1 MVIRRRNIMNVKM
14 EKLEKNIIK
23 LEITV
28 EAKRFDVA
36 LKKSS
41 VKNSKTINIPG
52 FRKGKAPM
60 SIIKK
65 MYGEGVFFEDA
76 INFCCDDT
84 YPEALK
90 EHDISPLDYPKIDIV
105 EIGEG
110 KDFIYTASVEVVP
123 EVKIGE
129 YKGLEAKKVEYNV
142 TDDEV
147 ENQLKGMQEKNA
159 RIEEKVDGTVAMG
172 NITVI
177 DFKGF
182 IEGAA
187 FEGGEGTDFEL
198 EIGSGSF
205 IDTFEEQLV
214 GLKAGET
221 KEVKVNFPEA
231 YGREDLNGKL
241 ATFNVTIKSMKEKE
255 LPAIDDEFAKEVSE
269 FDTLEELRNDIKT
282 ALEKSSEDREKKE
295 FEEAV
300 IEAVCS
306 NVVMD
311 IPEIMIK
318 RETDIMLK
326 DLEMKLKQQG
336 LDLESYYQYTNN
348 TEVKVREFMKEA
360 AEKRVK
366 TDLVITEIAKIEKV
380 EASDEEMLAKAKQ
393 VATQYGDKD
402 IDKTADLI
410 LQAQKQYLK
419 IDVVNEKVIK
429 MLVDSAKV
437 TA

>member
-1 MVIRRRNIMNVKM
+1 MIVKM
-14 EKLEKNIIK
+14 EKLEKNIVK

-28 EAKRFDVA
+28 EAKRFNES

-41 VKNSKTINIPG
+41 AKNSKTINIPG

-60 SIIKK
+60 SMIKK

-90 EHDISPLDYPKIDIV
+90 EYDINPLDYPKIDII

-110 KDFIYTASVEVVP
+110 KDFVYTASIAVVP
-123 EVKIGE
+123 EVTMGE
-129 YKGLEAKKVEYNV
+129 YKGLEAKKTEYKV
-142 TDDEV
+142 TDDEI

-159 RIEEKVDGTVAMG
+159 RIEEKIDGEVAIG
-172 NITVI
+172 DIAII

-182 IEGAA
+182 IDETA
-187 FEGGEGTDFEL
+187 FEGGEGKDFEL

-205 IDTFEEQLV
+205 IDTFEQQLV
-214 GLKAGET
+214 GLKVGES

-241 ATFNVTIKSMKEKE
+241 ATFNVTVKSMKEKE

-269 FDTLEELRNDIKT
+269 FDTLEELRNNIKT
-282 ALEKSSEDREKKE
+282 TLEKSSKDRETKE

-300 IEAVCS
+300 IDAVCS
-306 NVVMD
+306 NVQME

-318 RETDIMLK
+318 RETDVMLK
-326 DLEMKLKQQG
+326 DLEMKLKNQG

-348 TEVKVREFMKEA
+348 TEEKVREFMKEA

-366 TDLVITEIAKIEKV
+366 TDLIITEIAKIEKI
-380 EASDEEMLAKAKQ
+380 EASEEELLAKAKQ
-393 VATQYGDKD
+393 VAAQYGDKE

-410 LQAQKQYLK
+410 LKAQKQYLT
-419 IDVVNEKVIK
+419 IDVVNEKVIN

-437 TA
+437 IA

>member
-1 MVIRRRNIMNVKM
+1 MIVKM
-14 EKLEKNIIK
+14 EKLEKNIVK

-28 EAKRFDVA
+28 EAQRFNES
-36 LKKSS
+36 LKKST
-41 VKNSKTINIPG
+41 VKNSKTINIAG

-60 SIIKK
+60 SMIKK

-90 EHDISPLDYPKIDIV
+90 QYDINPLDYPQIDIV
-105 EIGEG
+105 QIGEG
-110 KDFIYTASVEVVP
+110 KDFVYTASVAVVP
-123 EVKIGE
+123 EVIMGE
-129 YKGLEAKKVEYNV
+129 YKGLEAKKIEYNV
-142 TDDEV
+142 TDDEI

-159 RIEEKVDGTVAMG
+159 RIEEKIDGEVAMG
-172 NITVI
+172 DIAVI

-182 IEGAA
+182 IDEAA
-187 FEGGEGTDFEL
+187 FEGGEGKDFEL

-205 IDTFEEQLV
+205 IDTFEQQLV
-214 GLKAGET
+214 GLKAGEN

-241 ATFNVTIKSMKEKE
+241 ATFNVTIKSMKVKE

-282 ALEKSSEDREKKE
+282 NLEKSSKDREVKE
-295 FEEAV
+295 FEDAV
-300 IEAVCS
+300 IDAVCS
-306 NVVMD
+306 NVPME
-311 IPEIMIK
+311 IPEVMIK
-318 RETDIMLK
+318 KETDVMLK
-326 DLEMKLKQQG
+326 DLEMKLKYQG
-336 LDLESYYQYTNN
+336 LDLEQYYQYTNN
-348 TEVKVREFMKEA
+348 TEEKVREFMKEA

-380 EASDEEMLAKAKQ
+380 DATDEELLAKAKE
-393 VATQYGDKD
+393 VAKQYGEKD

-410 LQAQKQYLK
+410 LKAQKQYLK

-437 TA
+437 IA

>member
-1 MVIRRRNIMNVKM
+1 MNIKM

-28 EAKRFDVA
+28 EAERFNKS

-41 VKNSKTINIPG
+41 AKNSKSMNIPG

-60 SIIKK
+60 NIIKK
-65 MYGEGVFFEDA
+65 MYGENVFFEDA

-90 EHDISPLDYPKIDIV
+90 EHDINPLDYPKIDIIQ
-105 EIGEG
+105 IGEG
-110 KDFIYTASVEVVP
+110 KEFIYTASVEVAP
-123 EVKIGE
+123 EVKLGE

-142 TDDEV
+142 SDDEI
-147 ENQLKGMQEKNA
+147 ESQLKGMQEKNA
-159 RIEEKVDGTVAMG
+159 RIEDKIDGTVAMG
-172 NITVI
+172 DIAII

-182 IEGAA
+182 IEETA
-187 FEGGEGTDFEL
+187 FEGGEGKDFEL

-214 GLKAGET
+214 GLKAGDA

-231 YGREDLNGKL
+231 YGREDLNGKQ
-241 ATFNVTIKSMKEKE
+241 AIFNVTVKSMKAKE
-255 LPAIDDEFAKEVSE
+255 LPAIDDEFAKEISE
-269 FDTLEELRNDIKT
+269 FDTLEELRNDIKN
-282 ALEKSSEDREKKE
+282 ALEKSGKDREKKE

-300 IEAVCS
+300 IDAACA
-306 NVVMD
+306 NVEMD
-311 IPEIMIK
+311 IPEIMVK
-318 RETDIMLK
+318 RETDVMLK

-348 TEVKVREFMKEA
+348 TEEKVRAFMKES

-366 TDLVITEIAKIEKV
+366 TDLVITEIAKKEKV
-380 EASDEEMLAKAKQ
+380 EASDEEMLAKAKE
-393 VATQYGDKD
+393 VAKQYGEKD

-410 LQAQKQYLK
+410 MKAQKQYLK
-419 IDVVNEKVIK
+419 IDVLNEKVIK
-429 MLVDSAKV
+429 MLVDNAKV
-437 TA
+437 IA

>member
-1 MVIRRRNIMNVKM
+1 MNVKM
-14 EKLEKNIIK
+14 EKLEKNIVK

-28 EAKRFDVA
+28 EAKRFNEA
-36 LKKSS
+36 LKKSCT
-41 VKNSKTINIPG
+41 KNSKTMNIPG

-60 SIIKK
+60 NIIKK
-65 MYGEGVFFEDA
+65 FYGEGVFFEDA

-90 EHDISPLDYPKIDIV
+90 QFDINPLDYPQIEIV

-110 KDFIYTASVEVVP
+110 KEFIYTASVSVVP
-123 EVKIGE
+123 EVQVSQ

-142 TDDEV
+142 TDDEI
-147 ENQLKGMQEKNA
+147 ENQIKGLQEKNA
-159 RIEEKVDGTVAMG
+159 RIEEKVDGSVAMG
-172 NITVI
+172 DIATI

-182 IEGAA
+182 IGDVV

-214 GLKAGET
+214 GLKVGET
-221 KEVKVNFPEA
+221 KEVKVSFPEQ
-231 YGREDLNGKL
+231 YGREDLNGKQ

-269 FDTLEELRNDIKT
+269 FETLEELRNDIKV
-282 ALEKSSEDREKKE
+282 ALEKSCKDREKKE

-300 IEAVCS
+300 IDALCS
-306 NVVMD
+306 NVAMD
-311 IPEIMIK
+311 VPDVMIK
-318 RETDIMLK
+318 RETDVMLK
-326 DLEMKLKQQG
+326 DLEMKLKYQG
-336 LDLESYYQYTNN
+336 LDLEAYYQYTNN
-348 TEVKVREFMKEA
+348 TEEKVREFMKEA

-366 TDLVITEIAKIEKV
+366 TELVITEIAKIEKI
-380 EASDEEMLAKAKQ
+380 EATEEELLEKAKE
-393 VATQYGDKD
+393 VAKQYGDKD
-402 IDKTADLI
+402 LDKTAELI
-410 LQAQKQYLK
+410 MQAQKQYLT

-429 MLVDSAKV
+429 MLVDSSKV

>member
-1 MVIRRRNIMNVKM
+1 VVIRRRKLMNVKM

-28 EAKRFDVA
+28 EAKRFSES

-41 VKNSKTINIPG
+41 VKNTKTINIPG

-90 EHDISPLDYPKIDIV
+90 EYDISPLDYPKIDII

-110 KDFIYTASVEVVP
+110 KDFIYTASVVVVP
-123 EVKIGE
+123 EVILGE
-129 YKGLEAKKVEYNV
+129 YKGLDAKKTEYNV
-142 TDDEV
+142 TEEEV

-159 RIEEKVDGTVAMG
+159 RIEEKLEGTVAMG
-172 NITVI
+172 NIAII

-182 IEGAA
+182 IDDVP

-205 IDTFEEQLV
+205 IDTFEEQLI
-214 GLKAGET
+214 GLKVGEN
-221 KEVKVNFPEA
+221 KEVKVNFPEK
-231 YGREDLNGKL
+231 YGREELNGKL

-255 LPAIDDEFAKEVSE
+255 LPAIDDEFAKDVSE
-269 FDTLEELRNDIKT
+269 FDSLEELRNDIK
-282 ALEKSSEDREKKE
+282 ASLEKASEDREKKE

-300 IEAVCS
+300 MDAVCS
-306 NVVMD
+306 NVEMD
-311 IPEIMIK
+311 IPDVMIK
-318 RETDIMLK
+318 RETDVMLK
-326 DLEMKLKQQG
+326 DLETKLKYQG

-348 TEVKVREFMKEA
+348 TEEKVREFMKEA

-380 EASDEEMLAKAKQ
+380 DATDEEMLEKAKQ
-393 VATQYGDKD
+393 VAAQYGEKD
-402 IDKTADLI
+402 LEKTADLI
-410 LQAQKQYLK
+410 MQAQKQYLK

-429 MLVDSAKV
+429 MLVESAKV
-437 TA
+437 IA

>member
-1 MVIRRRNIMNVKM
+1 VVIRRRKLMNVKM

-28 EAKRFDVA
+28 EAKRFSES

-90 EHDISPLDYPKIDIV
+90 EYDISPLDYPKIDII

-110 KDFIYTASVEVVP
+110 KDFIYTASVVVVP
-123 EVKIGE
+123 EVILGE
-129 YKGLEAKKVEYNV
+129 YKGLDAKKVEYNV
-142 TDDEV
+142 TDEEV
-147 ENQLKGMQEKNA
+147 ENQLKEMQEKNA
-159 RIEEKVDGTVAMG
+159 RIEEKLEGTVAMG
-172 NITVI
+172 NIAII

-182 IEGAA
+182 IDDVP
-187 FEGGEGTDFEL
+187 FEGGEGADFEL

-205 IDTFEEQLV
+205 IDTFEEQLI
-214 GLKAGET
+214 GLKIGEN
-221 KEVKVNFPEA
+221 KEVKVNFPEK
-231 YGREDLNGKL
+231 YGREELNGKL

-255 LPAIDDEFAKEVSE
+255 LPAIDDEFAKDVSE
-269 FDTLEELRNDIKT
+269 FDSLEELRNDVKESLKK
-282 ALEKSSEDREKKE
+282 ASEDREKKE

-300 IEAVCS
+300 MDAVCS
-306 NVVMD
+306 NVEMD
-311 IPEIMIK
+311 VPDVMIK

-326 DLEMKLKQQG
+326 DLETKLKYQG

-348 TEVKVREFMKEA
+348 TEEKVREFMKEA

-366 TDLVITEIAKIEKV
+366 TDLVITEIAKKEEV
-380 EASDEEMLAKAKQ
+380 DATDEEMLEKAKQ
-393 VATQYGDKD
+393 VAAQYGEKD
-402 IDKTADLI
+402 LEKTADLI
-410 LQAQKQYLK
+410 MQAQKQYLK

-429 MLVDSAKV
+429 MLVESAKV
-437 TA
+437 IA

>member
-1 MVIRRRNIMNVKM
+1 MIVKM

-23 LEITV
+23 LEVTV
-28 EAKRFDVA
+28 EAKRFNES

-41 VKNSKTINIPG
+41 TKNSKTINIPG

-90 EHDISPLDYPKIDIV
+90 EYDISPLDYPQIDIIQ
-105 EIGEG
+105 IGEG
-110 KDFIYTASVEVVP
+110 KEFIYSASVSVIP
-123 EVKIGE
+123 EVTIGE
-129 YKGLEAKKVEYNV
+129 YKGLEAKKTEYKV
-142 TDDEV
+142 TDDEI

-159 RIEEKVDGTVAMG
+159 RIEEKLDGEVATG
-172 NITVI
+172 NITII

-182 IEGAA
+182 IDEVA
-187 FEGGEGTDFEL
+187 FEGGEGKDFEL

-205 IDTFEEQLV
+205 IDTFEQQLV
-214 GLKAGET
+214 GLKVGES

-269 FDTLEELRNDIKT
+269 FDTLEELRNNIKET
-282 ALEKSSEDREKKE
+282 LEKSSRDREVKE

-300 IEAVCS
+300 IDAVCS
-306 NVVMD
+306 NVIMD
-311 IPEIMIK
+311 IPEVMIK

-326 DLEMKLKQQG
+326 DLENKLKYQG
-336 LDLESYYQYTNN
+336 LDLESYYKYTNN
-348 TEVKVREFMKEA
+348 TEEKVREFMKEA

-366 TDLVITEIAKIEKV
+366 TDLIITEIAKIEKV
-380 EASDEEMLAKAKQ
+380 EATEEELLAKAKE
-393 VATQYGDKD
+393 VAKQYGDKD

-410 LQAQKQYLK
+410 LKAQKQYLT

-437 TA
+437 IA

>member
-1 MVIRRRNIMNVKM
+1 MNVKM

-28 EAKRFDVA
+28 EAKRFSES

-90 EHDISPLDYPKIDIV
+90 EYDISPLDYPKIDII

-110 KDFIYTASVEVVP
+110 KDFIYTASVVVVP
-123 EVKIGE
+123 EVVLGE
-129 YKGLEAKKVEYNV
+129 YKGLEAKKTEYNV
-142 TDDEV
+142 TDEEV

-159 RIEEKVDGTVAMG
+159 RIEEKLEGTVAMG
-172 NITVI
+172 NIAII

-182 IEGAA
+182 IDDVP

-205 IDTFEEQLV
+205 IDTFEEQLI
-214 GLKAGET
+214 GLKVGEN
-221 KEVKVNFPEA
+221 KEVKVNFPEK
-231 YGREDLNGKL
+231 YGREELNGKL

-255 LPAIDDEFAKEVSE
+255 LPAIDDEFAKDVSE
-269 FDTLEELRNDIKT
+269 FDSLEELRNDIK
-282 ALEKSSEDREKKE
+282 ASLKKASEDREKKE

-300 IEAVCS
+300 MDAVCS
-306 NVVMD
+306 NVEMD
-311 IPEIMIK
+311 IPDVMIK

-326 DLEMKLKQQG
+326 DLETKLKYQG

-348 TEVKVREFMKEA
+348 TEEKVREFMKEA

-380 EASDEEMLAKAKQ
+380 DATDEEMLEKAKQ
-393 VATQYGDKD
+393 VATQYGEKD
-402 IDKTADLI
+402 LEKTADLI
-410 LQAQKQYLK
+410 MQAQKQYLK

-429 MLVDSAKV
+429 MLVESAKV
-437 TA
+437 IA

>member
-1 MVIRRRNIMNVKM
+1 MIVKM
-14 EKLEKNIIK
+14 EKLEKNIVK

-28 EAKRFDVA
+28 EAKRFNES

-41 VKNSKTINIPG
+41 AKNSKTINIPG

-90 EHDISPLDYPKIDIV
+90 EYDISPLDYPKIDII

-110 KDFIYTASVEVVP
+110 KDFVYTASVAVIP
-123 EVKIGE
+123 EVKLGE
-129 YKGLEAKKVEYNV
+129 YKGLEAKKTEYNV
-142 TDDEV
+142 TDDEI

-172 NITVI
+172 DIAVI

-182 IEGAA
+182 IDEVA
-187 FEGGEGTDFEL
+187 FEGGEGKDFEL

-205 IDTFEEQLV
+205 IDTFEQQLV
-214 GLKAGET
+214 ELKAGES

-241 ATFNVTIKSMKEKE
+241 ATFNVTVKSMKKKE
-255 LPAIDDEFAKEVSE
+255 LPAIDDEFAKDVSE
-269 FDTLEELRNDIKT
+269 FDTLEELRNDIK
-282 ALEKSSEDREKKE
+282 ANLEKSSKDREVKE

-300 IEAVCS
+300 IDAVCS
-306 NVVMD
+306 NVPMD

-318 RETDIMLK
+318 RETDVMLK
-326 DLEMKLKQQG
+326 DLETKLKYQG
-336 LDLESYYQYTNN
+336 LELEQYYQYTNN
-348 TEVKVREFMKEA
+348 TEEKVREFMKEA

-366 TDLVITEIAKIEKV
+366 TDLIITEIAKIEKV
-380 EASDEEMLAKAKQ
+380 EATDEEMLAKAKE
-393 VATQYGDKD
+393 VAAQYGEKD

-410 LQAQKQYLK
+410 LKAQKQYLK

-437 TA
+437 IA

>member
-1 MVIRRRNIMNVKM
+1 MNVKM
-14 EKLEKNIIK
+14 EKLENNIIK

-28 EAKRFDVA
+28 EAERFGKS
-36 LKKSS
+36 LKKSIA
-41 VKNSKTINIPG
+41 KNSKTINIPG

-60 SIIKK
+60 NIIKK

-84 YPEALK
+84 YPEALQ
-90 EHDISPLDYPKIDIV
+90 EHNVNPLDYPKIDVI

-110 KDFIYTASVEVVP
+110 KDFVYTASVEVVP
-123 EVKIGE
+123 EVQIGE
-129 YKGLEAKKVEYNV
+129 YKGVEAKKIKYSV
-142 TDDEV
+142 TDDEI

-159 RIEEKVDGTVAMG
+159 RIEVKADGVVAMG
-172 NITVI
+172 NIAII

-182 IEGAA
+182 IEETP
-187 FEGGEGTDFEL
+187 FEGGQGTDFEL

-205 IDTFEEQLV
+205 IDTFEEQLI
-214 GLKAGET
+214 GLKVGDT

-269 FDTLEELRNDIKT
+269 FDTLEELRNNINET
-282 ALEKSSEDREKKE
+282 LAKSSVDRETKE

-300 IEAVCS
+300 MDAVCS
-306 NVVMD
+306 NVEMD

-348 TEVKVREFMKEA
+348 TEEKVRAFMKEA

-366 TDLVITEIAKIEKV
+366 TDLVITEIAKIEKI
-380 EASDEEMLAKAKQ
+380 EATDEEMLAKAKV
-393 VATQYGDKD
+393 VAAQYGDKD

-410 LQAQKQYLK
+410 MQAQKQYLK
-419 IDVVNEKVIK
+419 VDVVNEKVIK
-429 MLVDSAKV
+429 ILVDSAKV
-437 TA
+437 IA

>member
-1 MVIRRRNIMNVKM
+1 MNVKM

-28 EAKRFDVA
+28 EAERFNKS

-41 VKNSKTINIPG
+41 AKNSKTMNIPG

-60 SIIKK
+60 NIIKK

-90 EHDISPLDYPKIDIV
+90 EYDINPLDYPKIDII
-105 EIGEG
+105 EIAEG
-110 KDFIYTASVEVVP
+110 KDFVYTASVAVIP
-123 EVKIGE
+123 EVKLGE
-129 YKGLEAKKVEYNV
+129 YKGLEAKKTEYKV
-142 TDDEV
+142 TDDEI

-159 RIEEKVDGTVAMG
+159 RVEEKLEGTVEMG
-172 NITVI
+172 NIAII

-182 IEGAA
+182 VEEVA

-214 GLKAGET
+214 GLKVGES

-231 YGREDLNGKL
+231 YGREELNGKL

-269 FDTLEELRNDIKT
+269 FDTLEELRNDIK
-282 ALEKSSEDREKKE
+282 KSLLLTSEDREKKE
-295 FEEAV
+295 FEESV
-300 IEAVCS
+300 IDAVCS
-306 NVVMD
+306 NVEMD

-326 DLEMKLKQQG
+326 DLENKLKNQG

-348 TEVKVREFMKEA
+348 TEEKVRAFMKES

-366 TDLVITEIAKIEKV
+366 TDLVITEIAKIE
-380 EASDEEMLAKAKQ
+380 EIDASDEEMLAKAKE
-393 VATQYGDKD
+393 VAAQYGDKD

-410 LQAQKQYLK
+410 MQAQKQYLK

-437 TA
+437 IA

>member
-1 MVIRRRNIMNVKM
+1 MIVKM
-14 EKLEKNIIK
+14 EKLENNIVK

-28 EAKRFDVA
+28 EAKRFNES
-36 LKKSS
+36 LKKSCS
-41 VKNSKTINIPG
+41 KNTKTMNIPG

-60 SIIKK
+60 NIIKK

-90 EHDISPLDYPKIDIV
+90 EYDINPLDYPQIDIV

-110 KDFIYTASVEVVP
+110 KDFIYTASIAVVP
-123 EVKIGE
+123 EVELGE
-129 YKGLEAKKVEYNV
+129 YKGLEAKKTEYNI
-142 TDDEV
+142 TGDEI

-159 RIEEKVDGTVAMG
+159 RIEEKIDGEVAMG
-172 NITVI
+172 NVTII

-182 IEGAA
+182 IDGVA
-187 FEGGEGTDFEL
+187 FEGGEGNDFEL

-205 IDTFEEQLV
+205 IDTFEQQLI
-214 GLKAGET
+214 GLKAGDS

-231 YGREDLNGKL
+231 YGREDLNGKE

-269 FDTLEELRNDIKT
+269 FDTLEELRSNIKET
-282 ALEKSSEDREKKE
+282 LEKSSKDREVKE

-300 IEAVCS
+300 IDAVCA
-306 NVVMD
+306 NVQME
-311 IPEIMIK
+311 IPEVMIK
-318 RETDIMLK
+318 RETDVMLK
-326 DLEMKLKQQG
+326 DLENKLKYQG

-348 TEVKVREFMKEA
+348 TEEKVREFMKEA

-366 TDLVITEIAKIEKV
+366 TDLIITEIAKVEKF
-380 EASDEEMLAKAKQ
+380 EATDEELLEKAKE
-393 VATQYGDKD
+393 VAKQYGDKD
-402 IDKTADLI
+402 LEKTAELI
-410 LQAQKQYLK
+410 MQAQKQYLK

-429 MLVDSAKV
+429 MLVESAKV
-437 TA
+437 IA

>member
-1 MVIRRRNIMNVKM
+1 MNVKM

-28 EAKRFDVA
+28 EAKRFNES

-90 EHDISPLDYPKIDIV
+90 EYDISPLDYPKIDIV

-110 KDFIYTASVEVVP
+110 KDFIYTASVVVIP
-123 EVKIGE
+123 EVKLGE
-129 YKGLEAKKVEYNV
+129 YKGVEAKKTEYNV
-142 TDDEV
+142 TDEEV
-147 ENQLKGMQEKNA
+147 ENELKGMQEKNA
-159 RIEEKVDGTVAMG
+159 RIEEKLDGTVAMG
-172 NITVI
+172 NIAII

-182 IEGAA
+182 IDDVP
-187 FEGGEGTDFEL
+187 FEGGEGKDFEL

-205 IDTFEEQLV
+205 IDTFEEQLI
-214 GLKAGET
+214 GLKVGEN
-221 KEVKVNFPEA
+221 KEVKVNFPEK
-231 YGREDLNGKL
+231 YGREELNGKL

-255 LPAIDDEFAKEVSE
+255 LPAIDDEFAKDVSE
-269 FDTLEELRNDIKT
+269 FDCLEELRNDIKSS
-282 ALEKSSEDREKKE
+282 LEKTSDDREKKE

-300 IEAVCS
+300 MDAVCS
-306 NVVMD
+306 NVEMD
-311 IPEIMIK
+311 IPEVMIK
-318 RETDIMLK
+318 RETDVMLK

-348 TEVKVREFMKEA
+348 TEEKVREFMKEA

-366 TDLVITEIAKIEKV
+366 TDLVITEIAKIENV
-380 EASDEEMLAKAKQ
+380 DATDEEMLEKAKQ
-393 VATQYGDKD
+393 VATQYGEKD
-402 IDKTADLI
+402 IEKTADLI
-410 LQAQKQYLK
+410 MNAQKQYLK

-429 MLVDSAKV
+429 MIVESAKV
-437 TA
+437 IA

>member
-1 MVIRRRNIMNVKM
+1 MNVKM

-28 EAKRFDVA
+28 EAKRFNES
-36 LKKSS
+36 LKKSCA
-41 VKNSKTINIPG
+41 KNSKTMNVPG

-60 SIIKK
+60 NIIKK

-90 EHDISPLDYPKIDIV
+90 EHDINPLDYPQIEVI

-110 KDFIYTASVEVVP
+110 KDFIYTASVAVIP
-123 EVKIGE
+123 EVKLGE
-129 YKGLEAKKVEYNV
+129 YKGLEVKKVEYNV
-142 TDDEV
+142 AEDEI
-147 ENQLKGMQEKNA
+147 ENQLKAMQEKNA
-159 RIEEKVDGTVAMG
+159 RVEEKLDGAVSMG
-172 NITVI
+172 NIAII
-177 DFKGF
+177 DFKGSV
-182 IEGAA
+182 EGTP
-187 FEGGEGTDFEL
+187 FEGGEGKDFEL

-205 IDTFEEQLV
+205 IDTFEEQLI
-214 GLKAGET
+214 GLKVGEA

-255 LPAIDDEFAKEVSE
+255 LPAIDDEFAKDVSE
-269 FDTLEELRNDIKT
+269 FDTLEELRNNIKKS
-282 ALEKSSEDREKKE
+282 LETSSEDREKKE

-300 IEAVCS
+300 VDAACA
-306 NVVMD
+306 NVAMEV
-311 IPEIMIK
+311 PEIMIK

-326 DLEMKLKQQG
+326 DLEAKLKQQG
-336 LDLESYYQYTNN
+336 LDLESYYQYTNS
-348 TEVKVREFMKEA
+348 TEEKVRSFMKES

-366 TDLVITEIAKIEKV
+366 TDLVISEIAKIEKF
-380 EASDEEMLAKAKQ
+380 EASDEEMLAKAKE
-393 VATQYGDKD
+393 VATQYGEKE

-410 LQAQKQYLK
+410 MKAQKQYLK
-419 IDVVNEKVIK
+419 VDVVNGKVIK

-437 TA
+437 IA

>member
-1 MVIRRRNIMNVKM
+1 MNVKM

-28 EAKRFDVA
+28 EAERFGKS
-36 LKKSS
+36 LKKSCA
-41 VKNSKTINIPG
+41 KNSKTMNIPG

-60 SIIKK
+60 NIIKK

-90 EHDISPLDYPKIDIV
+90 EKDINPLDYPKIDIV

-110 KDFIYTASVEVVP
+110 KDFVYTASVVVAP
-123 EVKIGE
+123 EVKLGE
-129 YKGLEAKKVEYNV
+129 YKGLEAKKTEYKV
-142 TDDEV
+142 TDDEI
-147 ENQLKGMQEKNA
+147 ENQIKGMQEKNA
-159 RIEEKVDGTVAMG
+159 RVEEKVDGAIEMG
-172 NITVI
+172 NIAII
-177 DFKGF
+177 DFKGSVD
-182 IEGAA
+182 EVA
-187 FEGGEGTDFEL
+187 FEGGEGKDFQL

-214 GLKAGET
+214 GLKIGDK
-221 KEVKVNFPEA
+221 KEVKVNFPKA

-241 ATFNVTIKSMKEKE
+241 AIFDVTIKSMKKKE
-255 LPAIDDEFAKEVSE
+255 LPAIDDEFAKDVSE
-269 FDTLEELRNDIKT
+269 FDTLEELRNDIKKS
-282 ALEKSSEDREKKE
+282 LETTSVDREKKE

-300 IEAVCS
+300 IDSACS

-326 DLEMKLKQQG
+326 DLEAKLKQQG
-336 LDLESYYQYTNN
+336 LDLESYYKYTNN
-348 TEVKVREFMKEA
+348 TEEKVRTFMKES

-366 TDLVITEIAKIEKV
+366 TDLVIAEIAKTEKFD
-380 EASDEEMLAKAKQ
+380 ATDEEMLKKAKE
-393 VATQYGDKD
+393 VAAQYGDKE

-410 LQAQKQYLK
+410 MKAQKQYLK
-419 IDVVNEKVIK
+419 VDVVNEKVIK

-437 TA
+437 IA

>member
-1 MVIRRRNIMNVKM
+1 MIVKM

-23 LEITV
+23 LEVTV
-28 EAKRFDVA
+28 EAKRFNES

-41 VKNSKTINIPG
+41 AKNTKTINIPG

-90 EHDISPLDYPKIDIV
+90 EHDINPLDYPKIDIIQ
-105 EIGEG
+105 IGEG
-110 KDFIYTASVEVVP
+110 KDFVYTASVAVVP

-129 YKGLEAKKVEYNV
+129 YKGLEAKKAEYNV
-142 TDDEV
+142 TDDEI

-159 RIEEKVDGTVAMG
+159 RIEEKIDGTVAMG
-172 NITVI
+172 NIAII
-177 DFKGF
+177 DFTGF
-182 IEGAA
+182 IDEVA
-187 FEGGEGTDFEL
+187 FEGGEGKDFEL

-205 IDTFEEQLV
+205 IDTFEEQLI
-214 GLKAGET
+214 GLKAGES
-221 KEVKVNFPEA
+221 KEVKVNFPQA

-269 FDTLEELRNDIKT
+269 FDTLEELRSDIK
-282 ALEKSSEDREKKE
+282 ANLEKSSKDREVKE

-300 IEAVCS
+300 IDAVCA
-306 NVVMD
+306 NVSMD

-326 DLEMKLKQQG
+326 DLETKLKYQG

-348 TEVKVREFMKEA
+348 TEEKVREFMKEA

-366 TDLVITEIAKIEKV
+366 TDLIITEIAKIEKV
-380 EASDEEMLAKAKQ
+380 EASDEELLAKAKE
-393 VATQYGDKD
+393 VAKQYGEKD

-410 LQAQKQYLK
+410 LQAQKQYLT

-437 TA
+437 IA

>member
-1 MVIRRRNIMNVKM
+1 MNVKM
-14 EKLEKNIIK
+14 EKLEKNIVK

-28 EAKRFDVA
+28 EATRFNES
-36 LKKSS
+36 LKKSCA
-41 VKNSKTINIPG
+41 KNSKTMNIPG

-60 SIIKK
+60 NIIKK

-90 EHDISPLDYPKIDIV
+90 EHDINPLDYPQIDVI

-110 KDFIYTASVEVVP
+110 KDFIYTASVAVIP
-123 EVKIGE
+123 EVQLGE
-129 YKGLEAKKVEYNV
+129 FKGLEVKKTEYKV
-142 TDDEV
+142 TDDEI
-147 ENQLKGMQEKNA
+147 ESKLKGMQEKNA
-159 RIEEKVDGTVAMG
+159 RVEEKLEGTVSMG
-172 NITVI
+172 NIAII
-177 DFKGF
+177 DFQGF
-182 IEGAA
+182 VEGIA
-187 FEGGEGTDFEL
+187 FEGGEGKDFEL

-205 IDTFEEQLV
+205 IDTFEDQLI
-214 GLKAGET
+214 GLKVGES

-241 ATFNVTIKSMKEKE
+241 ATFNVTVKSMKEKE
-255 LPAIDDEFAKEVSE
+255 LPAIDDEFAKDVSE
-269 FDTLEELRNDIKT
+269 FDTLEELRNDIKKS
-282 ALEKSSEDREKKE
+282 LEISSVDREKKE

-300 IEAVCS
+300 IDAACS
-306 NVVMD
+306 NVSMD

-326 DLEMKLKQQG
+326 DLEAKLKQQG

-348 TEVKVREFMKEA
+348 TEEKVREFMKEA

-366 TDLVITEIAKIEKV
+366 TDLVITEIAKVEKF
-380 EASDEEMLAKAKQ
+380 EASDEEMLEKAKE
-393 VATQYGDKD
+393 VATQYGEKE
-402 IDKTADLI
+402 IDKTAELI
-410 LQAQKQYLK
+410 MKAQKQYLRV
-419 IDVVNEKVIK
+419 DVINGKVIK

-437 TA
+437 IA

>member
-1 MVIRRRNIMNVKM
+1 MNVKM

-28 EAKRFDVA
+28 EAKRFDEA
-36 LKKSS
+36 LKKSCA
-41 VKNSKTINIPG
+41 KNSKTMNIHG

-60 SIIKK
+60 NMIKK
-65 MYGEGVFFEDA
+65 MYGEGVFYEDA

-90 EHDISPLDYPKIDIV
+90 EYDISPLDYPKIEIV

-110 KDFIYTASVEVVP
+110 KEFIYTASVVVVP
-123 EVKIGE
+123 EVIIGE
-129 YKGLEAKKVEYNV
+129 YKGLEAKKTEYNV
-142 TDDEV
+142 KDEEI

-159 RIEEKVDGTVAMG
+159 RIEEKVDGAIAMG
-172 NITVI
+172 NIAII

-182 IEGAA
+182 VEDAA

-205 IDTFEEQLV
+205 IDTFEEQLI
-214 GLKAGET
+214 GLKAGES
-221 KEVKVNFPEA
+221 KEVKVNFPEG

-269 FDTLEELRNDIKT
+269 FDTLEELRSDIKVS
-282 ALEKSSEDREKKE
+282 LQKSSEDREKKE

-300 IEAVCS
+300 IDAVCS
-306 NVVMD
+306 NVAMD
-311 IPEIMIK
+311 IPEIMVK
-318 RETDIMLK
+318 RETDVMLK
-326 DLEMKLKQQG
+326 DLESKLKYQG

-348 TEVKVREFMKEA
+348 TEEKVREFMKEA

-366 TDLVITEIAKIEKV
+366 TELVITEIAKIEKV
-380 EASDEEMLAKAKQ
+380 EATDEEMLAKAKE
-393 VATQYGDKD
+393 VAAQYGDKD
-402 IDKTADLI
+402 IDKTAELI
-410 LQAQKQYLK
+410 MQGQKQYLK
-419 IDVVNEKVIK
+419 TDIVNAKVIK

-437 TA
+437 IA

>member
-1 MVIRRRNIMNVKM
+1 VVIRRRKLMNVKM

-28 EAKRFDVA
+28 EAKRFSES

-90 EHDISPLDYPKIDIV
+90 EYDISPLDYPKIDII

-110 KDFIYTASVEVVP
+110 KDFIYTASVVVIP
-123 EVKIGE
+123 EVKLGE
-129 YKGLEAKKVEYNV
+129 YKGVEAKKTEYNV
-142 TDDEV
+142 TDEEV
-147 ENQLKGMQEKNA
+147 ENELKGMQEKNA
-159 RIEEKVDGTVAMG
+159 RIEEKLDGTIAMG
-172 NITVI
+172 NIAII

-182 IEGAA
+182 IDDVP
-187 FEGGEGTDFEL
+187 FEGGEGKDFEL

-205 IDTFEEQLV
+205 IDTFEEQLI
-214 GLKAGET
+214 GLKVGEN
-221 KEVKVNFPEA
+221 KEVKVNFPEK
-231 YGREDLNGKL
+231 YGREELNGKL

-255 LPAIDDEFAKEVSE
+255 LPAIDDEFAKDVSE
-269 FDTLEELRNDIKT
+269 FDCLEELRNDIK
-282 ALEKSSEDREKKE
+282 SSLKKTSDDREKKE

-300 IEAVCS
+300 MDAVCS
-306 NVVMD
+306 NVEMD
-311 IPEIMIK
+311 IPEVMIK
-318 RETDIMLK
+318 RETDVMLK
-326 DLEMKLKQQG
+326 DLEMKLKYQG

-348 TEVKVREFMKEA
+348 TEEKVREFMKEA

-380 EASDEEMLAKAKQ
+380 DATDEEMLEKAKQ
-393 VATQYGDKD
+393 VAAQYGEKD
-402 IDKTADLI
+402 LEKTADLI
-410 LQAQKQYLK
+410 MQAQKQYLK

-429 MLVDSAKV
+429 MLVESAKV
-437 TA
+437 IA

>member
-1 MVIRRRNIMNVKM
+1 MNIKM

-28 EAKRFDVA
+28 EAERFNKS
-36 LKKSS
+36 LKKSIA
-41 VKNSKTINIPG
+41 KNSKTMNIPG

-60 SIIKK
+60 NIIKK

-90 EHDISPLDYPKIDIV
+90 EHDINPLDYPKIDII
-105 EIGEG
+105 EIAEG
-110 KDFIYTASVEVVP
+110 KDFIYTASVSVVP
-123 EVKIGE
+123 EVKLGE
-129 YKGLEAKKVEYNV
+129 YKGVDAKKTEYKV
-142 TDDEV
+142 TDDEI

-159 RIEEKVDGTVAMG
+159 RVEEKLEGAVAMG
-172 NITVI
+172 DIAII

-182 IEGAA
+182 VEEVP
-187 FEGGEGTDFEL
+187 FDGGEGTDFEL

-214 GLKAGET
+214 GLKIGES

-241 ATFNVTIKSMKEKE
+241 ATFNVTVKSLKEKE

-269 FDTLEELRNDIKT
+269 FDTLEELRNDIKKS
-282 ALEKSSEDREKKE
+282 LLVSSEDREKKE

-300 IEAVCS
+300 IDAVCS
-306 NVVMD
+306 NVEMD
-311 IPEIMIK
+311 IPEIMVK

-326 DLEMKLKQQG
+326 DLETKLKNQG

-348 TEVKVREFMKEA
+348 TEEKVRSFMKES

-366 TDLVITEIAKIEKV
+366 TDLVITEIAKIEKI

-393 VATQYGDKD
+393 VAAQYGDKD
-402 IDKTADLI
+402 IDKTAEMI
-410 LQAQKQYLK
+410 MQAQKQYLK
-419 IDVVNEKVIK
+419 IDVVNEKVID

-437 TA
+437 IA

>member
-1 MVIRRRNIMNVKM
+1 MNIKV

-28 EAKRFDVA
+28 EAERFGKS

-41 VKNSKTINIPG
+41 VKNSKTISIPG

-60 SIIKK
+60 NIIKK

-90 EHDISPLDYPKIDIV
+90 ENDINPLDYPKIDVIQ
-105 EIGEG
+105 IGEG
-110 KDFIYTASVEVVP
+110 KDFIYTASIEVAPV
-123 EVKIGE
+123 VKLGE
-129 YKGLEAKKVEYNV
+129 YKGIEAKKVEYKV
-142 TDDEV
+142 SDEEI

-159 RIEEKVDGTVAMG
+159 RIEDKKDGTVSMG
-172 NITVI
+172 DITII

-182 IEGAA
+182 IEEEA
-187 FEGGEGTDFEL
+187 FEGGEGKDFEL

-214 GLKAGET
+214 GLKAGDT

-231 YGREDLNGKL
+231 YGREDLNGKQ
-241 ATFNVTIKSMKEKE
+241 ATFNVTVKSMKAKE
-255 LPAIDDEFAKEVSE
+255 LPAIDDEFAKDVSE
-269 FDTLEELRNDIKT
+269 FDTLEELRNDITKS
-282 ALEKSSEDREKKE
+282 LEKSGEDREKKE

-300 IEAVCS
+300 IDAACS
-306 NVVMD
+306 NVEMD
-311 IPEIMIK
+311 IPEIMVK
-318 RETDIMLK
+318 RETDVMLK
-326 DLEMKLKQQG
+326 DLEAKLKQQG

-348 TEVKVREFMKEA
+348 TEEKVRSFMKES

-366 TDLVITEIAKIEKV
+366 TDLVITEIAKQENV
-380 EASDEEMLAKAKQ
+380 EASDEEMLAKAKE
-393 VATQYGDKD
+393 VAKQYGDKD

-410 LQAQKQYLK
+410 MKAQKQYLK
-419 IDVVNEKVIK
+419 IDVLNEKVIK
-429 MLVDSAKV
+429 MLVENAKV
-437 TA
+437 IV

>member
-1 MVIRRRNIMNVKM
+1 MIVKM
-14 EKLEKNIIK
+14 EKLEKNIVK

-28 EAKRFDVA
+28 EAKRFNEA
-36 LKKSS
+36 LKKSCT
-41 VKNSKTINIPG
+41 KNSRTMNIPG

-60 SIIKK
+60 TIIKK

-90 EHDISPLDYPKIDIV
+90 EHDINPLDYPQIDIIQ
-105 EIGEG
+105 IGEG
-110 KDFIYTASVEVVP
+110 KEFIYSASVSVVP
-123 EVKIGE
+123 EVTLGE
-129 YKGLEAKKVEYNV
+129 YKGLEAKKTEYNV
-142 TDDEV
+142 TEDEI

-159 RIEEKVDGTVAMG
+159 RVEEKIDGEVAMG
-172 NITVI
+172 NIAVI

-182 IEGAA
+182 IDEAA
-187 FEGGEGTDFEL
+187 FEGGEGKDFEL

-205 IDTFEEQLV
+205 IDTFEEQLI
-214 GLKAGET
+214 GLKVGDS

-282 ALEKSSEDREKKE
+282 NLEKSSRDREVKE

-300 IEAVCS
+300 IDSVCS
-306 NVVMD
+306 NVIMD
-311 IPEIMIK
+311 IPEVMIK
-318 RETDIMLK
+318 RETDVMLK
-326 DLEMKLKQQG
+326 DLEMKLKYQG

-348 TEVKVREFMKEA
+348 TEEKVREFMKEA

-366 TDLVITEIAKIEKV
+366 TDLIITEIAKIENV
-380 EASDEEMLAKAKQ
+380 DATDEELLAKAKE
-393 VATQYGDKD
+393 VAAQYGDKD
-402 IDKTADLI
+402 LDKTAELV

-437 TA
+437 IA

>member
-1 MVIRRRNIMNVKM
+1 MNVKM

-28 EAKRFDVA
+28 EAERFSKS
-36 LKKSS
+36 LKKSCA
-41 VKNSKTINIPG
+41 KNSKTMNIPG

-60 SIIKK
+60 NIIKK

-90 EHDISPLDYPKIDIV
+90 QHDINPLDYPKIDIV

-110 KDFIYTASVEVVP
+110 KDFVYTASVEVIP

-129 YKGLEAKKVEYNV
+129 YKGLEAKKTEYNV
-142 TDDEV
+142 TDDEI

-159 RIEEKVDGTVAMG
+159 RVEEKLDGVIAMG
-172 NITVI
+172 NIAII

-182 IEGAA
+182 VDEVA

-214 GLKAGET
+214 GLKVGET
-221 KEVKVNFPEA
+221 KEVKVNFPET
-231 YGREDLNGKL
+231 YGREDLNGKV
-241 ATFNVTIKSMKEKE
+241 ATFNVTVKSMKEKE

-269 FDTLEELRNDIKT
+269 FDTLEELRNDIK
-282 ALEKSSEDREKKE
+282 KSLQVTSVDREKKE

-300 IEAVCS
+300 IDAACS

-326 DLEMKLKQQG
+326 DLEAKLKQQG

-348 TEVKVREFMKEA
+348 TEEKVRTFMKES

-366 TDLVITEIAKIEKV
+366 TDLVISEIAKIEKF

-393 VATQYGDKD
+393 VAAQYGDKD
-402 IDKTADLI
+402 LDKTAELI
-410 LQAQKQYLK
+410 MQAQKQYLK
-419 IDVVNEKVIK
+419 VDVVNEKVIK
-429 MLVDSAKV
+429 MLVDSAKII
-437 TA
+437 A

>member
-1 MVIRRRNIMNVKM
+1 MNVKM

-28 EAKRFDVA
+28 EAERFNKS

-41 VKNSKTINIPG
+41 AKNSKTMNIPG

-60 SIIKK
+60 NIIKK

-90 EHDISPLDYPKIDIV
+90 EYDINPLDYPKIDII

-110 KDFIYTASVEVVP
+110 KDFVYTASVAVIP
-123 EVKIGE
+123 EVKLGE
-129 YKGLEAKKVEYNV
+129 YKAIEAKKTEYKV
-142 TDDEV
+142 TDDEI

-159 RIEEKVDGTVAMG
+159 RVEEKLEGTVAMG
-172 NITVI
+172 NIAII

-182 IEGAA
+182 VEEVA
-187 FEGGEGTDFEL
+187 FDGGEGTDFEL

-214 GLKAGET
+214 GLKIGES

-241 ATFNVTIKSMKEKE
+241 ATFNVVVKSLKEKE

-269 FDTLEELRNDIKT
+269 FDTLEELRNDI
-282 ALEKSSEDREKKE
+282 EKSLLLSSEDREKKE

-300 IEAVCS
+300 IDAVCS
-306 NVVMD
+306 NVEMD
-311 IPEIMIK
+311 IPEIMVK

-326 DLEMKLKQQG
+326 DLETKLKNQG

-348 TEVKVREFMKEA
+348 TEEKVRAFMKES

-366 TDLVITEIAKIEKV
+366 TDLVITEIAKIEKI

-393 VATQYGDKD
+393 VAAQYGDKD
-402 IDKTADLI
+402 IDKTAEMI
-410 LQAQKQYLK
+410 MQAQKQYLK
-419 IDVVNEKVIK
+419 IDVVNEKVID
-429 MLVDSAKV
+429 MLVESAKV
-437 TA
+437 IA

>member
-1 MVIRRRNIMNVKM
+1 MIVKM
-14 EKLEKNIIK
+14 EKLEKNIVK

-28 EAKRFDVA
+28 EAKRFNES

-41 VKNSKTINIPG
+41 AKNSKTINIPG

-90 EHDISPLDYPKIDIV
+90 EYDISPLDYPKIDII

-110 KDFIYTASVEVVP
+110 KDFVYTASVAVIP
-123 EVKIGE
+123 EVKLGE
-129 YKGLEAKKVEYNV
+129 YKGLEAKKTEYNV
-142 TDDEV
+142 TDDEI

-172 NITVI
+172 DIAVI

-182 IEGAA
+182 IDEVA
-187 FEGGEGTDFEL
+187 FEGGEGKDFEL

-205 IDTFEEQLV
+205 IDTFEQQLV
-214 GLKAGET
+214 ELKAGES

-241 ATFNVTIKSMKEKE
+241 ATFNVTVKSMKKKE
-255 LPAIDDEFAKEVSE
+255 LPAIDDEFAKDVSE
-269 FDTLEELRNDIKT
+269 FDTLEELRNDIK
-282 ALEKSSEDREKKE
+282 ANLEKSSKDREVKE

-300 IEAVCS
+300 IDAVCS
-306 NVVMD
+306 NVPMD
-311 IPEIMIK
+311 IPEVMIK
-318 RETDIMLK
+318 RETDVMLK
-326 DLEMKLKQQG
+326 DLETKLKYQG
-336 LDLESYYQYTNN
+336 LELEQYYQYTNN
-348 TEVKVREFMKEA
+348 TEEKVREFMKEA

-366 TDLVITEIAKIEKV
+366 TDLIITEIAKIEKV
-380 EASDEEMLAKAKQ
+380 EATEEEMLAKAKQ
-393 VATQYGDKD
+393 VAAQYGEKD

-410 LQAQKQYLK
+410 LKAQKQYLK

-437 TA
+437 IA

>member
-1 MVIRRRNIMNVKM
+1 MNIKM
-14 EKLEKNIIK
+14 EKLDKNIIK

-28 EAKRFDVA
+28 EAERFGKS

-60 SIIKK
+60 NIIKK

-76 INFCCDDT
+76 INYCCDDT

-90 EHDISPLDYPKIDIV
+90 EYDINPLDYPKIDIIQ
-105 EIGEG
+105 IGEG
-110 KDFIYTASVEVVP
+110 KEFIYTASVEVAP
-123 EVKIGE
+123 EVKLGE

-142 TDDEV
+142 SDDEV

-159 RIEEKVDGTVAMG
+159 RIEDKLEGTVAMG
-172 NITVI
+172 DIAII

-182 IEGAA
+182 IEEAA
-187 FEGGEGTDFEL
+187 FEGGEGKDFEL

-205 IDTFEEQLV
+205 IDTFEEQLI
-214 GLKAGET
+214 GLKLGDA

-231 YGREDLNGKL
+231 YGRDDLNGKE
-241 ATFNVTIKSMKEKE
+241 ATFNVTVKSMKAKE
-255 LPAIDDEFAKEVSE
+255 LPAIDDELAKDVSE
-269 FDTLEELRNDIKT
+269 FDTLEELRNDIKKS
-282 ALEKSSEDREKKE
+282 LEKSGKDREEKE

-300 IEAVCS
+300 IDAACS
-306 NVVMD
+306 NVEMD
-311 IPEIMIK
+311 IPEIMVK
-318 RETDIMLK
+318 RETDVMLK

-348 TEVKVREFMKEA
+348 TEEKVRAFMKES

-366 TDLVITEIAKIEKV
+366 TDLVITEIAKKENFD
-380 EASDEEMLAKAKQ
+380 ATDEEMLAKAKE
-393 VATQYGDKD
+393 VAKQYGEKD

-410 LQAQKQYLK
+410 MKAQKQYLK
-419 IDVVNEKVIK
+419 VDVLNEKVIK
-429 MLVDSAKV
+429 MLVENAKV
-437 TA
+437 IA

>member
-1 MVIRRRNIMNVKM
+1 MNVKM

-28 EAKRFDVA
+28 EAERFGKS
-36 LKKSS
+36 LKKSCT
-41 VKNSKTINIPG
+41 KNSKTINISG

-60 SIIKK
+60 NIIKK

-90 EHDISPLDYPKIDIV
+90 QYDISPLDYPKIDVI

-110 KDFIYTASVEVVP
+110 KDFVYTASVSVVP

-129 YKGLEAKKVEYNV
+129 YKGVEAKKTKYSV
-142 TDDEV
+142 TDDEI

-159 RIEEKVDGTVAMG
+159 RIETKADGVIAMG
-172 NITVI
+172 NIAII

-182 IEGAA
+182 IEETP

-205 IDTFEEQLV
+205 IDTFEEQLI
-214 GLKAGET
+214 GLKVGDT

-241 ATFNVTIKSMKEKE
+241 ATFNVTIKSMKDKE

-269 FDTLEELRNDIKT
+269 FDTLEELRGNIRKT
-282 ALEKSSEDREKKE
+282 LELSSVNREAKE

-300 IEAVCS
+300 MDAVCS
-306 NVVMD
+306 NVEMD
-311 IPEIMIK
+311 IPEIMVK

-348 TEVKVREFMKEA
+348 TEEKVRSFMKEA

-366 TDLVITEIAKIEKV
+366 TDLVITEIAKIEKL

-393 VATQYGDKD
+393 VAAQYGDKD

-410 LQAQKQYLK
+410 MEAQKQYLK
-419 IDVVNEKVIK
+419 VDVVNEKVIK
-429 MLVDSAKV
+429 ILIDSAKV
-437 TA
+437 IV

>member
-1 MVIRRRNIMNVKM
+1 MIVKM
-14 EKLEKNIIK
+14 EKLEKNIVK
-23 LEITV
+23 LEVTV
-28 EAKRFDVA
+28 EATRFNES
-36 LKKSS
+36 LKKST
-41 VKNSKTINIPG
+41 VKNSKTINMPG

-60 SIIKK
+60 SMIKK

-90 EHDISPLDYPKIDIV
+90 EYDISPLDYPQIEIV
-105 EIGEG
+105 QIGEG
-110 KDFIYTASVEVVP
+110 KDFIYTASVVVIPEVVL
-123 EVKIGE
+123 GE
-129 YKGLEAKKVEYNV
+129 YKGLEAKKTEYNV
-142 TDDEV
+142 TDDEI

-159 RIEEKVDGTVAMG
+159 RIEEKLDGEVAMG
-172 NITVI
+172 DIAVI

-182 IEGAA
+182 IDEVA
-187 FEGGEGTDFEL
+187 FEGGEGNDFEL

-205 IDTFEEQLV
+205 IDTFEQQLV
-214 GLKAGET
+214 GLKVGED
-221 KEVKVNFPEA
+221 KEVKVNFPES

-241 ATFNVTIKSMKEKE
+241 ATFNVTIKSIKEKE

-269 FDTLEELRNDIKT
+269 FDTLEELRNNIKT
-282 ALEKSSEDREKKE
+282 TLEKTSKEREVKE

-300 IEAVCS
+300 VDSVCS
-306 NVVMD
+306 NVIMDVPEVM
-311 IPEIMIK
+311 IV
-318 RETDIMLK
+318 RETDVMLK
-326 DLEMKLKQQG
+326 DLEMKLKYQG

-348 TEVKVREFMKEA
+348 TEEKVREFMKEA

-366 TDLVITEIAKIEKV
+366 TDLIITEIARVEKF
-380 EASDEEMLAKAKQ
+380 EATDEELLEKAKQ
-393 VATQYGDKD
+393 VAKQYGEKD

-410 LQAQKQYLK
+410 LKAQKQYLK

-437 TA
+437 IA

>member
-1 MVIRRRNIMNVKM
+1 MNVKM

-28 EAKRFDVA
+28 EAKRFGEA
-36 LKKSS
+36 LKKSIA
-41 VKNSKTINIPG
+41 KNSKNMNIPG

-65 MYGEGVFFEDA
+65 MYGEGAFFEDA

-90 EHDISPLDYPKIDIV
+90 QHDISPLDYPQIDIIQI
-105 EIGEG
+105 EEG
-110 KDFIYTASVEVVP
+110 KDFIYNASVVVTP
-123 EVKIGE
+123 EVEVGQ

-142 TDDEV
+142 TEDEI
-147 ENQLKGMQEKNA
+147 ENQLKGIQEKNA

-172 NITVI
+172 DIAII

-182 IEGAA
+182 IDGVA

-221 KEVKVNFPEA
+221 KEVKVNFPA
-231 YGREDLNGKL
+231 QYGREDLNGKL

-269 FDTLEELRNDIKT
+269 FDTLEELRNDIRKT
-282 ALEKSSEDREKKE
+282 LEKSSEAREKKE

-300 IEAVCS
+300 IDALCA

-311 IPEIMIK
+311 IPEVMVK

-326 DLEMKLKQQG
+326 DLETKLKYQG

-348 TEVKVREFMKEA
+348 TEEKVREFMKEA

-366 TDLVITEIAKIEKV
+366 TDLVITEIAKIEKI
-380 EASDEEMLAKAKQ
+380 EASEEEMLEKAKE
-393 VATQYGDKD
+393 VAMQYGDKD

-410 LQAQKQYLK
+410 MKAQKQYLEM
-419 IDVVNEKVIK
+419 DVVNAKVIK
-429 MLVDSAKV
+429 MLVESAKV
-437 TA
+437 IA

>member
-1 MVIRRRNIMNVKM
+1 MNVKM
-14 EKLEKNIIK
+14 EKLEKNIVK

-28 EAKRFDVA
+28 EATRFNES
-36 LKKSS
+36 LKKSCA
-41 VKNSKTINIPG
+41 KNSKTMNIPG

-60 SIIKK
+60 NIIKK

-90 EHDISPLDYPKIDIV
+90 EHDINPLDYPQIDVI

-110 KDFIYTASVEVVP
+110 KDFIYTASVAVIP
-123 EVKIGE
+123 EVQLGE
-129 YKGLEAKKVEYNV
+129 FKGLEVKKTEYKV
-142 TDDEV
+142 TDDEI
-147 ENQLKGMQEKNA
+147 ESKLKGMQEKNA
-159 RIEEKVDGTVAMG
+159 RVEEKLEGTVSMG
-172 NITVI
+172 NIAII
-177 DFKGF
+177 DFQGF
-182 IEGAA
+182 VEGIA
-187 FEGGEGTDFEL
+187 FEGGEGKDFEL

-205 IDTFEEQLV
+205 IDTFEDQLI
-214 GLKAGET
+214 GLKVGES

-241 ATFNVTIKSMKEKE
+241 ATFNVTVKSMKEKE
-255 LPAIDDEFAKEVSE
+255 LPAIDDEFAKDVSE
-269 FDTLEELRNDIKT
+269 FDTLEELRNDIKKS
-282 ALEKSSEDREKKE
+282 LEISGVDREKKE

-300 IEAVCS
+300 IDAACS
-306 NVVMD
+306 NVSMD

-326 DLEMKLKQQG
+326 DLEAKLKQQG

-348 TEVKVREFMKEA
+348 TEEKVREFMKEA

-366 TDLVITEIAKIEKV
+366 TDLVITEIAKVEKF
-380 EASDEEMLAKAKQ
+380 EASDEEMLEKAKE
-393 VATQYGDKD
+393 VATQYGEKE
-402 IDKTADLI
+402 IDKTAELI
-410 LQAQKQYLK
+410 MKAQKQYLRV
-419 IDVVNEKVIK
+419 DVINGKVIK

-437 TA
+437 IA

>member
-1 MVIRRRNIMNVKM
+1 MNVKM

-28 EAKRFDVA
+28 EAKRFNEA
-36 LKKSS
+36 LKKSCA
-41 VKNSKTINIPG
+41 KNSRTINIPG

-60 SIIKK
+60 NIIKK
-65 MYGEGVFFEDA
+65 FYGEGVFFEDA

-90 EHDISPLDYPKIDIV
+90 QYDINPLDYPQIDII

-110 KDFIYTASVEVVP
+110 KDFVYTASVAVIP
-123 EVKIGE
+123 EVQIGE
-129 YKGLEAKKVEYNV
+129 YKGLEVKKTEYNV
-142 TDDEV
+142 TDDEI

-172 NITVI
+172 DIAVI

-182 IEGAA
+182 IDEAA

-205 IDTFEEQLV
+205 IDTFEEQLI
-214 GLKAGET
+214 GLKAGES
-221 KEVKVNFPEA
+221 KEVKVNFPEQ
-231 YGREDLNGKL
+231 YGREDLNGKP
-241 ATFNVTIKSMKEKE
+241 ATFNVTVKSMKEKE

-269 FDTLEELRNDIKT
+269 FDTLEELRNDIKA
-282 ALEKSSEDREKKE
+282 ALQKSSEDREKKE

-300 IEAVCS
+300 IDAVCS
-306 NVVMD
+306 NVAVE
-311 IPEIMIK
+311 IPDVMIK
-318 RETDIMLK
+318 RETDVMLK
-326 DLEMKLKQQG
+326 DLEMKLKYQG

-348 TEVKVREFMKEA
+348 TEEKVREFMKEA

-380 EASDEEMLAKAKQ
+380 EASDEEMLEKAKE
-393 VATQYGDKD
+393 VAKQYGDKD
-402 IDKTADLI
+402 IDKTAELI
-410 LQAQKQYLK
+410 MQAQKQYLK

-437 TA
+437 IA

>member
-1 MVIRRRNIMNVKM
+1 MIVKM
-14 EKLEKNIIK
+14 EKLEKNIVK
-23 LEITV
+23 LEVTV
-28 EAKRFDVA
+28 EAKRFNEA

-90 EHDISPLDYPKIDIV
+90 EYDINPLDYPQIDIIQ
-105 EIGEG
+105 IGEG
-110 KDFIYTASVEVVP
+110 KEFIYSASVSVVP
-123 EVKIGE
+123 EVILGE
-129 YKGLEAKKVEYNV
+129 YKGLEAKKTEYNV
-142 TDDEV
+142 TEDEI

-159 RIEEKVDGTVAMG
+159 RIEEKIDGEIAMG
-172 NITVI
+172 NIAVI

-182 IEGAA
+182 IDEAA
-187 FEGGEGTDFEL
+187 FEGGEGNDFEL

-205 IDTFEEQLV
+205 IDTFEEQLI
-214 GLKAGET
+214 GLKIGDS

-282 ALEKSSEDREKKE
+282 NLEKSSRDREVKE

-300 IEAVCS
+300 IDAVCS
-306 NVVMD
+306 NVIMD
-311 IPEIMIK
+311 IPEVMIK
-318 RETDIMLK
+318 RETDVMLK
-326 DLEMKLKQQG
+326 DLEMKLKYQG

-348 TEVKVREFMKEA
+348 TEEKVREFMKEA

-366 TDLVITEIAKIEKV
+366 TDLIITEIAKIEKV
-380 EASDEEMLAKAKQ
+380 DATDEELLAKAKE
-393 VATQYGDKD
+393 VAAQYADKD
-402 IDKTADLI
+402 LDKTAELV

-437 TA
+437 IA